1 MRPTP
6 VIEKTLTGR
15 IKPPR
20 QGNAPKGKQGQMIA
34 RLSSLFAAL
43 KSDGDTSIAGRNA
56 IFAFLI
62 RVGSA
67 GLAYLS
73 QIILARWMGSYE
85 YGIFAYVWVWLLL
98 LGGLSTLGLN
108 TAVIRF
114 IPEYTEKADLS
125 RLRGIIFQSRL
136 VTFLASTALMLLA
149 FLTLYL
155 FQDHL
160 QNYVLLPGLLVLIC
174 LPAYALTDLHDSM
187 ARGYGWMNLAL
198 LPPFLLRP
206 FLLLVGMAA
215 AWGYG
220 LPLIAVTAISA
231 AVIATWLTA
240 LIQLLLLEPRLR
252 REVPRGAAQKD
263 TRFWLKVAF
272 PILLMESFV
281 LFLQNTDVLVLSIY
295 HPPTD
300 VAMYYAALKTI
311 NLITFVHFAVSN
323 AVANRFAA
331 YEARGDKA
339 LLASMIRQAV
349 SWTFWPSL
357 AAALLL
363 LALGKPLLWLFGP
376 EFTSAYPVMAILAV
390 GLVIKAMFG
399 PAEYL
404 LNMLGE
410 QKLCATVLFATA
422 LLNIILNFLLVPPYG
437 LTGAATA
444 TAASLTSAALMFFL
458 AIRFRLNINIFA
470 FASR

>member
-1 MRPTP
+1 MR
-6 VIEKTLTGR
+6 
-15 IKPPR
+15 
-20 QGNAPKGKQGQMIA
+20 A
-34 RLSSLFAAL
+34 RLSSILSAL
-43 KSDGDTSIAGRNA
+43 NGAGDENTARRNA
-56 IFAFLI
+56 ILAFLI

-136 VTFLASTALMLLA
+136 VTLVTSTALMCVALL
-149 FLTLYL
+149 LLYL
-155 FQDHL
+155 LKDHVES
-160 QNYVLLPGLLVLIC
+160 YVFLPGLIVLIC

-187 ARGYGWMNLAL
+187 ARGYSWMNLAL
-198 LPPFLLRP
+198 IPPFLLRP
-206 FLLLVGMAA
+206 LLILATMACLWFAGM
-215 AWGYG
+215 
-220 LPLIAVTAISA
+220 PLTAVTAISA
-231 AVIATWLTA
+231 AVLATWLTA
-240 LIQLLLLEPRLR
+240 LIQLIFLEPRIR
-252 REVPRGAAQKD
+252 REVPKGTHQTD
-263 TRFWLKVAF
+263 TRFWLITAF

-295 HPPTD
+295 HPPED
-300 VAMYYAALKTI
+300 VAKYYAALKTI

-323 AVANRFAA
+323 AVANRFSA

-339 LLASMIRQAV
+339 LLASIIRQSV
-349 SWTFWPSL
+349 KWTFWPSL
-357 AAALLL
+357 AAALALL
-363 LALGKPLLWLFGP
+363 LVGKPLLWLFGP
-376 EFTSAYPVMAILAV
+376 EFTSAYHVMVILSV

-399 PAEYL
+399 PAEYV

-410 QKLCATVLFATA
+410 QKLCAAVLFFTAMLNLLLNFMLVPVWGLAGAAVATSTSLTTAA
-422 LLNIILNFLLVPPYG
+422 LL
-437 LTGAATA
+437 
-444 TAASLTSAALMFFL
+444 FFL
-458 AIRFRLNINIFA
+458 AIRLRLNINIFA
-470 FASR
+470 FSRQA

>member
-1 MRPTP
+1 MQARVT
-6 VIEKTLTGR
+6 
-15 IKPPR
+15 
-20 QGNAPKGKQGQMIA
+20 AMID
-34 RLSSLFAAL
+34 AL
-43 KSDGDTSIAGRNA
+43 KGDGDENTARRNA
-56 IFAFLI
+56 ILAFLI

-136 VTFLASTALMLLA
+136 VTLVTSTALMCTALL
-149 FLTLYL
+149 LLYL
-155 FQDHL
+155 LEDQL
-160 QNYVLLPGLLVLIC
+160 ENYVLLPGLIVLIC

-198 LPPFLLRP
+198 IPPFLLRP
-206 FLLLVGMAA
+206 LMILLVMAVF
-215 AWGYG
+215 WGTG
-220 LPLIAVTAISA
+220 QPLTAVSGITA
-231 AVIATWLTA
+231 AVLATWLTA
-240 LIQLLLLEPRLR
+240 LIQIALIEPRLR
-252 REVPRGAAQKD
+252 GEVPRGKQVRE
-263 TRFWLKVAF
+263 TRFWLATAL

-295 HPPTD
+295 HPPED
-300 VAMYYAALKTI
+300 VAIYYAALKTI

-323 AVANRFAA
+323 AVANRFSA

-339 LLASMIRQAV
+339 LLAKIIRQSV

-357 AAALLL
+357 GAALLL
-363 LALGKPLLWLFGP
+363 LLLGKPLLWLFGP
-376 EFTSAYPVMAILAV
+376 EFTSAYHVMVILSA

-410 QKLCATVLFATA
+410 QKLCASVLFLTA
-422 LLNIILNFLLVPPYG
+422 MLNLMLNFMLVPLWG
-437 LTGAATA
+437 LAGAATA
-444 TAASLTSAALMFFL
+444 TSASLTTAALLFFL
-458 AIRFRLNINIFA
+458 AIRIRLDVNIFA
-470 FASR
+470 FNGAKK

>member
-1 MRPTP
+1 M
-6 VIEKTLTGR
+6 L
-15 IKPPR
+15 
-20 QGNAPKGKQGQMIA
+20 A
-34 RLSSLFAAL
+34 RLSSIYAAL
-43 KSDGDTSIAGRNA
+43 KSDGDTSKAGRNA
-56 IFAFLI
+56 IYAFLI
-62 RVGSA
+62 RVFGA

-73 QIILARWMGSYE
+73 QIVLARWMGSYE

-98 LGGLSTLGLN
+98 LGGFSTLGLN

-125 RLRGIIFQSRL
+125 RLRGVIFQSRAII
-136 VTFLASTALMLLA
+136 FMASTGLMLLS
-149 FLTLYL
+149 FLALYL
-155 FQDHL
+155 FQNQL
-160 QNYVLLPGLLVLIC
+160 ENYVLLPGLLVLLC

-187 ARGYGWMNLAL
+187 ARGYGWMKLAL

-206 FLLLVGMAA
+206 LLLLIGMAL

-220 LPLIAVTAISA
+220 MPLTAVTAISA

-240 LIQLLLLEPRLR
+240 VIQLLFLEPRLR
-252 REVPRGAAQKD
+252 HEVPRGDRQKD

-281 LFLQNTDVLVLSIY
+281 LFLQNSDVLILSIY
-295 HPPTD
+295 HPPSD
-300 VAMYYAALKTI
+300 VAIYYAALKTI

-349 SWTFWPSL
+349 AWTFWPSL

-376 EFTSAYPVMAILAV
+376 EFTSAYSVMAVLAV

-410 QKLCATVLFATA
+410 QKLSAAVLFATA
-422 LLNIILNFLLVPPYG
+422 LLNILLNFLLIPQFG
-437 LTGAATA
+437 LLGAATA
-444 TAASLTSAALMFFL
+444 TATSLISAALMFYL
-458 AIRFRLNINIFA
+458 AIRFKLNINIFA
-470 FASR
+470 FGKGS